1 MNSMLDKIERLAIE
15 QAVYK
20 AIGADVATNDPD
32 NLRGA
37 VNQHYLDLYEQT
49 GATGFEVRVNGEKV
63 GTYGFSKVKGQ
74 KAHAERIVTV
84 TDVDA
89 LMADSSDEFAAWL
102 ADYMREH
109 LPELAIQYATET
121 GELLDGMA
129 VVEREH
135 PATPDTIRP
144 NGTLR
149 VRPEKVAA
157 ALATP
162 CPPRLRGCWKG
173 DGSEQT
179 AQGTLDRA
187 RRESC

>member
-1 MNSMLDKIERLAIE
+1 MPSIQEQIERLAIE

-20 AIGADVATNDPD
+20 AIGADVDTNDPG
-32 NLRGA
+32 NLRA
-37 VNQHYLDLYEQT
+37 EVNQHYYDLYEQT
-49 GATGFEVRVNGEKV
+49 GATGFEVRLRGQKV

-74 KAHAERIVTV
+74 KAHTERIVTV

-89 LMADSSDEFAAWL
+89 LMADASEEFAAWL

-109 LPELAIQYATET
+109 MAELAVQYATET

-144 NGTLR
+144 NGTMR
-149 VRPEKVAA
+149 IRPEKVAS
-157 ALATP
+157 ALGNALPATIAGLLEGG
-162 CPPRLRGCWKG
+162 R
-173 DGSEQT
+173 Q
-179 AQGTLDRA
+179 
-187 RRESC
+187 